1 MQRDQ
6 SIGDV
11 WEAVGPATR
20 YQPMPLSQPSPAL
33 LGTDFCPHPTT
44 LAGGSDTEMQAS
56 AENFTPEDGH
66 LRDTPTSAASGV
78 KFSAK
83 GGVLVLD

>member
-1 MQRDQ
+1 
-6 SIGDV
+6 
-11 WEAVGPATR
+11 
-20 YQPMPLSQPSPAL
+20 
-33 LGTDFCPHPTT
+33 
-44 LAGGSDTEMQAS
+44 MQAS

-66 LRDTPTSAASGV
+66 LRDTPTSAASDV

>member
-1 MQRDQ
+1 
-6 SIGDV
+6 
-11 WEAVGPATR
+11 
-20 YQPMPLSQPSPAL
+20 
-33 LGTDFCPHPTT
+33 
-44 LAGGSDTEMQAS
+44 MQAS